1 MQDAFSRM
9 ELLVGNTGVKKLS
22 RAKIAVFGLGGAGS
36 QVAESLARC
45 GVGSLTLIDHEK
57 ITLTNIGSQVLALH
71 STLGMSKVEAAK
83 KRIRDIDENI
93 LVHTYETF
101 YNEETAGMFEL
112 RSFDYIVD
120 TMGTL
125 SSKLLLISRARE
137 ERVPVISCL
146 DIGGMS
152 KVEAAKKRI
161 RDIDEN
167 ILVHTYET
175 FYNEETAGMFELRS
189 FDYIVDTMGTLSS
202 KLLLISRA
210 REERVPVISCLD
222 IGDKIDPSRLEVAD
236 ISRTTVCPAARIIK
250 KELRKQGIRKL
261 KVLYSREQPAKEKL
275 FRRRRTM
282 VKKPAEGNISFVTG
296 TAGYLLAGEVVRD
309 ILSAGNVSHS

>member
-83 KRIRDIDENI
+83 KRMRDIDENI

-146 DIGGMS
+146 
-152 KVEAAKKRI
+152 
-161 RDIDEN
+161 
-167 ILVHTYET
+167 
-175 FYNEETAGMFELRS
+175 
-189 FDYIVDTMGTLSS
+189 
-202 KLLLISRA
+202 
-210 REERVPVISCLD
+210 
-222 IGDKIDPSRLEVAD
+222 
-236 ISRTTVCPAARIIK
+236 
-250 KELRKQGIRKL
+250 
-261 KVLYSREQPAKEKL
+261 
-275 FRRRRTM
+275 

>member
-146 DIGGMS
+146 DIG
-152 KVEAAKKRI
+152 
-161 RDIDEN
+161 
-167 ILVHTYET
+167 
-175 FYNEETAGMFELRS
+175 
-189 FDYIVDTMGTLSS
+189 
-202 KLLLISRA
+202 
-210 REERVPVISCLD
+210 
-222 IGDKIDPSRLEVAD
+222 DK
-236 ISRTTVCPAARIIK
+236 IIK

>member
-36 QVAESLARC
+36 QVAEALARC
-45 GVGSLTLIDHEK
+45 GVGRLTLVDHEK

-71 STLGMSKVEAAK
+71 STLGMSKVEVAK

-125 SSKLLLISRARE
+125 SSKLLLISRAKE
-137 ERVPVISCL
+137 ARVPVISCM
-146 DIGGMS
+146 DIGNKM
-152 KVEAAKKRI
+152 E
-161 RDIDEN
+161 
-167 ILVHTYET
+167 
-175 FYNEETAGMFELRS
+175 
-189 FDYIVDTMGTLSS
+189 
-202 KLLLISRA
+202 
-210 REERVPVISCLD
+210 
-222 IGDKIDPSRLEVAD
+222 PSRLEIAD
-236 ISRTTVCPAARIIK
+236 ISRTTVCPSARSIK
-250 KELRKQGIRKL
+250 KELNKRGIRKL
-261 KVLYSREQPAKEKL
+261 KVLYSRERPAKEKP
-275 FRRRRTM
+275 FRRGRTIA
-282 VKKPAEGNISFVTG
+282 KKPVEGNISFVTG

-309 ILSAGNVSHS
+309 ILASGTPSHS